1 VSALPEWRQS
11 NLPQPPPCTPGNLVR
26 VIGPGGLLL
35 GLSLGSG
42 DWLLG
47 PAITARHGPSILWIC
62 AVSVILQ
69 ALLNMEM
76 ARYTLATGESIF
88 TGFMR
93 TRPGAGFWGWSY
105 SLLHLLQMGWPG
117 WALAAA
123 TALAAAFLGRMP
135 RDEDRVVVV
144 ALGYLL
150 FLGAVAV
157 VVLGNRLHRTVEGLE
172 RGMMAWTLLFL
183 LGIAIFLVP
192 GSAWL
197 QVGAGF
203 VGPLAGAFWLPA
215 NLDWMLLVGFA
226 AYSGGG
232 GTINATL
239 THWLRDK
246 GFGMASTVAAPPT
259 AIGGQTISLSRP
271 GAIFPRS
278 EANLAKW
285 SGWWSYLGAGF
296 GYLWAVGGLLGM
308 ALPVVITIT
317 YVKPGTE
324 MGGLAAGAFLA
335 RALAERHGLLLWFPT
350 LLASFW
356 ILVSGQLG
364 IVEGFARNV
373 TDILWTASPRLRR
386 PSAGGSVNALYYAV
400 LGVFTLCGCLA
411 LSLADPLR
419 LILIGANV
427 AAVNFAILSLHTLWV
442 NRALLPRELRPS
454 LWREAA
460 VLACAL
466 FFAGLVAMALFQP
479 EEVIGPIGH

>member
-1 VSALPEWRQS
+1 MSALPEWRQC
-11 NLPQPPPCTPGNLVR
+11 NLPQPPPSTPGSLVR
-26 VIGPGGLLL
+26 VIGPGALLL

-47 PAITARHGPSILWIC
+47 PAITAKHGPSILWIC
-62 AVSVILQ
+62 AASVILQ

-93 TRPGAGFWGWSY
+93 LPPGAGFWGWTY
-105 SLLHLLQMGWPG
+105 SLLHLLQVGWPG

-123 TALAAAFLGRMP
+123 TAVAAAFLGRMP

-150 FLGAVAV
+150 FLGAVV
-157 VVLGNRLHRTVEGLE
+157 VVILGDRVHRTVEGLE
-172 RGMMAWTLLFL
+172 WGMMAWTVLFL

-197 QVGAGF
+197 QVGGGF
-203 VGPLAGAFWLPA
+203 VRPLAGGFWLPA

-226 AYSGGG
+226 AYSGAG

-259 AIGGQTISLSRP
+259 VIGGQTISLSQP
-271 GAIFPRS
+271 GAVFPPS

-285 SGWWSYLGAGF
+285 RGWWRHLSIGF
-296 GYLWAVGGLLGM
+296 GYLWVLGGLLGM
-308 ALPVVITIT
+308 ALPVVITLA

-324 MGGLAAGAFLA
+324 MGGLAVGAFLA
-335 RALAERHGLLLWFPT
+335 RPLGERHGLILWLAT
-350 LLASFW
+350 LLTSFW
-356 ILVSGQLG
+356 ILLSTQLG
-364 IVEGFARNV
+364 TVEGFTRSV

-386 PSAGGSVNALYYAV
+386 LSAGGSVDAVYYAV
-400 LGVFTLCGCLA
+400 LGAFTLGGCVA
-411 LSLADPLR
+411 LTLADPLR

-427 AAVNFAILSLHTLWV
+427 AAVNFVILSSHTLWV
-442 NRALLPRELRPS
+442 NRTLLPRELRPS

-460 VLACAL
+460 VIACAL
-466 FFAGLVAMALFQP
+466 FFAGLVAMALFRP